1 MDRLAEAVTA
11 HDPRFWQRFGPLPD
25 GVTEPAYAAQLP
37 DGATLMLPVRAQAD
51 GTRGLAS
58 LIINQASFAVQMRL
72 AALLATRL
80 QEHRPEVIVGLPTLG
95 LTVAAQVAQILDHV
109 RYVAA
114 GTSRKF
120 WYDADHSVLV
130 SSVTTPDAK
139 RLWIDPRLLP
149 LLKGR
154 RVALIDD
161 VMSTGQSLRA
171 GIELLMRLD
180 ARPVVAG
187 VIMLQTERWR
197 AAWPADLP
205 LCHVF
210 ASPQLVR
217 AGDGWT
223 SGSD

>member
-1 MDRLAEAVTA
+1 VTA
-11 HDPRFWQRFGPLPD
+11 HDPRFWQGFGPLPE
-25 GVTEPAYAAQLP
+25 GVTEAAYAAQLP

-51 GTRGLAS
+51 RTHGLAS
-58 LIINQASFAVQMRL
+58 LIINQASFAVQLRL
-72 AALLATRL
+72 AALLAERL
-80 QEHRPEVIVGLPTLG
+80 LEYQPEVIVGLPTLG
-95 LTVAAQVAQILDHV
+95 LTVAAQVAQILGHT

-120 WYDADHSVLV
+120 WYDAEHSVPV

-171 GIELLMRLD
+171 GLELLTRLA

-197 AAWPADLP
+197 AAWPADMP
-205 LCHVF
+205 ICHVL

-217 AGDGWT
+217 DGDVWT
-223 SGSD
+223 SIVG

>member
-1 MDRLAEAVTA
+1 MTA
-11 HDPRFWQRFGPLPD
+11 HDPRFWQGFGPLPD

-37 DGATLMLPVRAQAD
+37 DGATLMLPVRAQTD
-51 GTRGLAS
+51 GTHGLAS

-72 AALLATRL
+72 AALLAERL
-80 QEHRPEVIVGLPTLG
+80 REHRPEVIVGLPTLG
-95 LTVAAQVAQILDHV
+95 LTVAAQVAQILDQT

-120 WYDADHSVLV
+120 WYDADHSVPV

-149 LLKGR
+149 LLTGR
-154 RVALIDD
+154 RVALVDD
-161 VMSTGQSLRA
+161 VMSTGQSLCA
-171 GIELLMRLD
+171 GLELLARLD

-197 AAWPADLP
+197 AAWPADMP

-210 ASPQLVR
+210 TSPQLVR
-217 AGDGWT
+217 DGDGWT
-223 SGSD
+223 SIAG